1 MSNQVMKKPTS
12 KLGVTIVKSIRF
24 PDIQNA
30 IPGVG
35 TYDHQS
41 FIDFLGAHCSSKRGT
56 LSNVSKE
63 KFANLQL
70 TKVTTFLLYIY
81 KHQPTG

>member
-12 KLGVTIVKSIRF
+12 KLGVSIVKGIRF
-24 PDIQNA
+24 PDVQNTT
-30 IPGVG
+30 PGVG

-41 FIDFLGAHCSSKRGT
+41 FIDVLGAHCSSKQGT

-70 TKVTTFLLYIY
+70 TKVVFSNRND
-81 KHQPTG
+81 